1 MSNLQADFR
10 TPQAVETAF
19 YTAFT
24 NCDVQA
30 MDTVWAEGNV
40 ICIHPGSSALVGHE
54 AVMRS
59 WMHIL
64 TDAEPPNL
72 HVLVLYRH
80 VGTDLAMHV
89 VEEQII
95 QNSGNTES
103 TSVVLAT
110 NIYRNNINGWR
121 MVEHHASLCKT
132 ARRRHTLQ

>member
-1 MSNLQADFR
+1 MSKLQAEFH

-30 MDTVWAEGNV
+30 MDTVWADDNV
-40 ICIHPGSSALVGHE
+40 ICIHPGSSVLVGHE

-59 WMHIL
+59 WMNIL

-72 HVLVLYRH
+72 HVQVLYRH
-80 VGTDLAMHV
+80 VGTDLALHV

-95 QNSGNTES
+95 PNSGNPET

-110 NIYRNNINGWR
+110 NIYRSYLNGWR